1 MGKAKKTRKFAVA
14 KKIISPKDTR
24 VKSVA
29 SKAKEKQEKERAK
42 KEEPRQVEQAVSALF
57 FQYNE
62 QLGKWFWD
70 SVDWLRQ
77 TPIMVASRRLSS
89 KGNVYIMI
97 RMSAV
102 ESTARIC
109 KHLNQISDRPMT
121 TPLHLLGPPYHVLVD
136 TNFLNFSI
144 RNKLDVIRSMMD
156 CLLAKCIPCITDCV
170 MGELEKLGSKY
181 KVALRLAKDPRFER
195 IPCNCK
201 GCYADDC
208 ITQMAKQWRCFI
220 VATCDKELRG
230 RIRKI
235 PGVPCMY
242 ISNHKY
248 TVERMPEAFGAPR

>member
-14 KKIISPKDTR
+14 KKVISPKDTR

-29 SKAKEKQEKERAK
+29 KAAKDKQEKQRK
-42 KEEPRQVEQAVSALF
+42 KDEPRHVDQGVSALF

-62 QLGKWFWD
+62 Q
-70 SVDWLRQ
+70 
-77 TPIMVASRRLSS
+77 
-89 KGNVYIMI
+89 
-97 RMSAV
+97 
-102 ESTARIC
+102 
-109 KHLNQISDRPMT
+109 
-121 TPLHLLGPPYHVLVD
+121 LGPPYHVLVD

-181 KVALRLAKDPRFER
+181 KIALRLAKDPRFER

-208 ITQMAKQWRCFI
+208 IMQMAKQWRCFI

-242 ISNHKY
+242 ISNHRY